1 MNKLKRNLLCCADLM
16 SFATFKMNDFSKLG
30 A

>member
-1 MNKLKRNLLCCADLM
+1 MNKLKRNLLCCADLTV
-16 SFATFKMNDFSKLG
+16 FTTFKVSDFSKLG

>member
-16 SFATFKMNDFSKLG
+16 VFATFKMSDFSKLG